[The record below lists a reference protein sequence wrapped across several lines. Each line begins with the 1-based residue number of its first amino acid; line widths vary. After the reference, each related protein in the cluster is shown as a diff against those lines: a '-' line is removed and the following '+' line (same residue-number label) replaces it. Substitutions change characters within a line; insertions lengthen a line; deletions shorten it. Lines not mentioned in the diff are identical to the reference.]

1 MLPSR
6 KQGQGACHN
15 SNRWDLKS
23 GRQNSEEHTLS
34 AYRFAASA
42 CCCCASLRKGMRA
55 RVEMCSDGKCD
66 ANKTFLPDTI
76 KLCKELCLCDTVT
89 TIAITLIR
97 GTGSLRHF

>member
-1 MLPSR
+1 
-6 KQGQGACHN
+6 
-15 SNRWDLKS
+15 
-23 GRQNSEEHTLS
+23 
-34 AYRFAASA
+34 
-42 CCCCASLRKGMRA
+42 
-55 RVEMCSDGKCD
+55 MCSDGKCD